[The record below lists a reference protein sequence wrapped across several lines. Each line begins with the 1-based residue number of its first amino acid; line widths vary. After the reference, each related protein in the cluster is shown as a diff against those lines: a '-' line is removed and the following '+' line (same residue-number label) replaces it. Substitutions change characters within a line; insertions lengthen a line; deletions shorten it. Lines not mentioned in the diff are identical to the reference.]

1 MKNAF
6 SLLGSLAKG
15 GTFVALL
22 AAASCATKDNEAVVP
37 AVPEALSQAADAVL
51 ATGEVTKAG
60 TTWTARVN
68 GTTRYTGP
76 DMIAAIQAAVN
87 NLTAGRTTKETVSI
101 RNSGDTGPDAGT
113 IKAVN
118 IPSYTILNFNGTTM
132 NVTDT
137 GDKLIVPVQAERRTD
152 IEIRNLRVTGNPRY
166 GIWLKSCTNI
176 VLSQITMSFSNGGF
190 LGIRVDDSK
199 GTPSK
204 NLSIDNAN
212 VSGCLD
218 NAVETYG
225 VDGFTIGT
233 ITTSNTG
240 ACGLLLNKSKN
251 GTVGTVNATRANYG
265 GGYAA
270 FRVANSC
277 GPNITVGKVIARE
290 CGRGF
295 FSVSGSNGVTVNS
308 VDIIGSS
315 SHGILI
321 EDSQNINVK
330 AGTISNC
337 GAEGV
342 RITSRT
348 STEFLPS
355 QQVTVQSLRV
365 SGCTYGV
372 RETTPRT
379 NRNRILNNNL
389 TGNGTSLFYQGAGT
403 VATGNTQ

>member
-1 MKNAF
+1 MLTVARP
-6 SLLGSLAKG
+6 LAVG
-15 GTFVALL
+15 ATCLALL
-22 AAASCATKDNEAVVP
+22 ATPGCASKDNVTP
-37 AVPEALSQAADAVL
+37 ATVQATSQTADAVL
-51 ATGEVTKAG
+51 ATGEVTKYNS
-60 TTWTARVN
+60 TWTAKVN
-68 GTTRYTGP
+68 GVTRYTGP
-76 DMIAAIQAAVN
+76 DMITAIQTAAN
-87 NLTAGRTTKETVSI
+87 NLTAGRTTKETVNI
-101 RNSGDTGPDAGT
+101 RNSGDTGPDAGV

-132 NVTDT
+132 NVNDS
-137 GDKLIVPVQAERRTD
+137 GEPLIVPIQGERRTD

-166 GIWLKSCTNI
+166 GIWLKSCTNM
-176 VLSQITMSFSNGGF
+176 VLSQITMNFSNGGR

-199 GTPSK
+199 GDWSR
-204 NLSIDNAN
+204 NLNLDNAN
-212 VSGCLD
+212 VTGTTD

-233 ITTSNTG
+233 VTTNSTG

-277 GPNITVGKVIARE
+277 GPNITVNRVTARE

-295 FSVSGSNGVTVNS
+295 FSVSGSNGVTVNY

-321 EDSQNINVK
+321 EDSQSINVK
-330 AGTISNC
+330 DGTISNC

-342 RITSRT
+342 RITSRST
-348 STEFLPS
+348 TEFIPS
-355 QQVTVQSLRV
+355 QQNTVQSLQV

-379 NRNRILNNNL
+379 NNNRILNNIL
-389 TGNGTSLFYQGAGT
+389 TGNGTSLFYQGPGT
-403 VATGNTQ
+403 VATGNTL